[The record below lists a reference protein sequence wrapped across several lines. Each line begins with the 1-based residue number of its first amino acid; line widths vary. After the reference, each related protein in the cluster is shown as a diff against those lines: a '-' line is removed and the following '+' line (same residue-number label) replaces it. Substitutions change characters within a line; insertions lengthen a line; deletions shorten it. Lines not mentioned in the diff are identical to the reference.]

1 MGNTVKPV
9 PEGMGGLTPHLVI
22 KGAADAIDFYIR
34 AFGATEICRMACPQ
48 SGGVMHAELKIGNA
62 TLMLAD
68 ENAELRCA

>member
-34 AFGATEICRMACPQ
+34 AFGVEC
-48 SGGVMHAELKIGNA
+48 
-62 TLMLAD
+62 
-68 ENAELRCA
+68 ELRSDSHE